1 MYFRIEH
8 LKFFDATEP
17 LPILAAVLKWCKN
30 LMTVD
35 LPEIN
40 FYAENEDGNVF
51 DHSEDEDESEV
62 VAEYF
67 RFFQTA
73 LISCSLTKL

>member
-8 LKFFDATEP
+8 LKIFDATEP

-51 DHSEDEDESEV
+51 DNSEDEDESEV

-73 LISCSLTKL
+73 LNSP